1 LRPLAMFKLML
12 AVVVVGA
19 LAADTEAPVLSLS
32 LNAIAAPPVKGAVI
46 THNFYTPYTLANT
59 HNFED
64 VCNVAG
70 VGTLTGDAATLCEPT
85 KACVLPTPHAYDH
98 HDGHMDA
105 SISTTVSEFLSSADG
120 TGAIT
125 TDGTTSSVDFNT
137 RGMWRLDYAV
147 SDAAGNAAEEIS
159 YVLVV
164 SDIQAPQ
171 ASQPAAETFSMGT
184 FAVTG
189 DAFAT
194 IASLTAEDCL
204 DGTITPTVA
213 TPMDLSLCT
222 VGERSEDLVWTDNA
236 GLFGASYTSNSVTF
250 TRTVTVT
257 DTIDPV
263 LTIDDASK
271 LVTTV
276 ECDTSAV
283 PTTTTDTGAASATL
297 EACSCAS
304 RQTFYYS
311 SSNTDC
317 KISYAMGAITA
328 TGTTNH
334 QATFSVAV
342 TAKGYSTSSDTS
354 ESFTIVD
361 TVAPTIDI
369 DATIITNWDNHKNGN
384 IGATIA
390 GGTGGTFI
398 NSENGENKYDGVQSN
413 VNLHKNG
420 AVIIQHA
427 AGYTNDRTQIAS
439 LASTAHITCADACD
453 TDITA
458 TVAWSATDT
467 TCADLTAESTE
478 FSTYTNFDVGTYVF
492 KYTCTDEANLSV
504 SACRTVINQDHT
516 LPVITIDTPIL
527 TATGCVAGVYCQA
540 ASATATYLDLGA
552 ECSDQVDGVINS
564 NVEVSGAVVDLK
576 KVGTYVI
583 DYNCEDSATN
593 NANQISRTVVVFD
606 MVCPTCAVAYEG
618 SNEITVEASFPLDQG
633 LTDPVQCSD
642 DTTTGSIT
650 ATQVGASAD
659 VELTGTYIMTFTV
672 TDGNGNNNF
681 NDLATN
687 ACTICDV
694 LSADG
699 HSLGAA
705 ACNTNSQIRTIHVVD
720 TLAPIITI
728 TAGTA
733 GTALMA
739 ESTQVNGWA
748 LGAIASAISGIAL
761 VGFGASRKSVATSV
775 PV

>member
-1 LRPLAMFKLML
+1 M
-12 AVVVVGA
+12 G
-19 LAADTEAPVLSLS
+19 
-32 LNAIAAPPVKGAVI
+32 
-46 THNFYTPYTLANT
+46 
-59 HNFED
+59 
-64 VCNVAG
+64 
-70 VGTLTGDAATLCEPT
+70 
-85 KACVLPTPHAYDH
+85 
-98 HDGHMDA
+98 
-105 SISTTVSEFLSSADG
+105 
-120 TGAIT
+120 
-125 TDGTTSSVDFNT
+125 
-137 RGMWRLDYAV
+137 
-147 SDAAGNAAEEIS
+147 
-159 YVLVV
+159 
-164 SDIQAPQ
+164 
-171 ASQPAAETFSMGT
+171 GT
-184 FAVTG
+184 FAVTE

-213 TPMDLSLCT
+213 VPMDLSLCT
-222 VGERSEDLVWTDNA
+222 VGERSEEMVWTDNA

-276 ECDTSAV
+276 ECGTAV
-283 PTTTTDTGAASATL
+283 PTTTTDTGAAHAPL

-311 SSNTDC
+311 SNSDC
-317 KISYAMGAITA
+317 KISYAMGDITKSSGA
-328 TGTTNH
+328 TTNH
-334 QATFSVAV
+334 QAIFTVAV

-354 ESFTIVD
+354 ESFTVVD
-361 TVAPTIDI
+361 TAPPTIDI
-369 DATIITNWDNHKNGN
+369 NSAINNNWDNHKNGN
-384 IGATIA
+384 IGATIQN
-390 GGTGGTFI
+390 GGATFA
-398 NSENGENKYDGVQSN
+398 NSENGENKYDGAQSN
-413 VNLHKNG
+413 VNLNTVAVG
-420 AVIIQHA
+420 VIIQHA
-427 AGYTNDRTQIAS
+427 AGYTNDRAQIAD
-439 LASTAHITCADACD
+439 LASTAHIACSDACD
-453 TDITA
+453 SDITA
-458 TVAWSATDT
+458 TVEWSATDT
-467 TCADLTAESTE
+467 TCAALTAESTN

-516 LPVITIDTPIL
+516 LPVISIDTPIL
-527 TATGCVAGVYCQA
+527 DATGCGVSDVYCQA

-583 DYNCEDSATN
+583 DYNCDDSATN
-593 NANQISRTVVVFD
+593 NATPISRTVVVYD
-606 MVCPTCAVAYEG
+606 MVCPTCAVASVAYP
-618 SNEITVEASFPLDQG
+618 NEITVEASFPLDQG
-633 LTDPVQCSD
+633 LKDDVVCSD

-659 VELTGTYIMTFTV
+659 VELTGTYIITFTV

-681 NDLATN
+681 EDRDGN

-694 LSADG
+694 LGADG
-699 HSLGAA
+699 HSLGAT
-705 ACNTNSQIRTIHVVD
+705 ACLTSSQIRTIHVVD

-728 TAGTA
+728 EPNVS
-733 GTALMA
+733 LMA
-739 ESTQVNGWA
+739 QSTQVNGWA

>member
-1 LRPLAMFKLML
+1 MFKLML

-32 LNAIAAPPVKGAVI
+32 LDATHDGHTIGAAPPVKGAVI
-46 THNFYTPYTLANT
+46 THNFYTGAYTLANT

-70 VGTLTGDAATLCEPT
+70 DGDCAPT
-85 KACVLPTPHAYDH
+85 KACVLPTPHAFDH
-98 HDGHMDA
+98 HDGYMDA
-105 SISTTVSEFLSSADG
+105 DIVTTVSEFLASENG
-120 TGAIT
+120 TGEIT
-125 TDGTTSSVDFNT
+125 TGSAASSVDFTT

-147 SDAAGNAAEEIS
+147 SDDAGNAAEEIS

-164 SDIQAPQ
+164 SDIQAPA
-171 ASQPAAETFSMGT
+171 ASQPAAETFSMGSSNT
-184 FAVTG
+184 FATL
-189 DAFAT
+189 
-194 IASLTAEDCL
+194 ASLTADDCL

-213 TPMDLSLCT
+213 DPMDYSICT
-222 VGERSEDLVWTDNA
+222 VGERSEDLVWTDFA
-236 GLFGASYTSNSVTF
+236 GLFGASYTSNSITF
-250 TRTVTVT
+250 TRTIEVT

-276 ECDTSAV
+276 ECDTDNV
-283 PTTTTDTGAASATL
+283 PTTTELTTAASATL
-297 EACSCAS
+297 EACSCDS
-304 RQTFYYS
+304 RETFYYS
-311 SSNTDC
+311 STNTDC
-317 KISYAMGAITA
+317 KISYTMGAITT
-328 TGTTNH
+328 TGDTNH
-334 QATFSVAV
+334 NAGFTVAV
-342 TAKGYSTSSDTS
+342 TAKGYSTSSSADR
-354 ESFTIVD
+354 SFTIVD

-369 DATIITNWDNHKNGN
+369 DATITTNWDNHKNGD
-384 IGATIA
+384 IGATIG
-390 GGTGGTFI
+390 GGTASFT
-398 NSENGENKYDGVQSN
+398 NSENGENKYDGNQTN
-413 VNLHKNG
+413 VNLNKAG

-439 LASTAHITCADACD
+439 LASTAHIACSDACD
-453 TDITA
+453 SDITA
-458 TVAWSATDT
+458 TVEWSATDT
-467 TCADLTAESTE
+467 TCAALTAESTE

-527 TATGCVAGVYCQA
+527 HATGCGVTDVYCQA

-583 DYNCEDSATN
+583 DYNCDDSATN

-659 VELTGTYIMTFTV
+659 VELTGTYIITFTV

-694 LSADG
+694 LDADG

-705 ACNTNSQIRTIHVVD
+705 ACNTNSQIRTVHVVD

-728 TAGTA
+728 EPNVS
-733 GTALMA
+733 LMA